1 MSLTNTLT
9 IIIGALLTLFIL
21 SFVYKDTILF
31 RIAEYTVIG
40 AGVGHTIVIQTE
52 TLKSYPL
59 ATKPHLI
66 IPIIIGLLLFT
77 QYIMSF
83 RWLSRYPTSILIAIG
98 TALLMRS
105 ILFSDVIKQIDA
117 TISVPL
123 NVNTLLVMIGTITV
137 IYYFVF
143 AYTPK
148 SGSALTIS
156 DNVAKLGTW
165 FMMIAFGAT
174 FGQEML
180 SRVVFL
186 IARITFLKDVLT
198 GIAFA

>member
-1 MSLTNTLT
+1 MTLITSIT
-9 IIIGALLTLFIL
+9 IIIGAVLTIFIL
-21 SFVYKDTILF
+21 SFLYKDTILF

-52 TLKSYPL
+52 TLRGYPIG
-59 ATKPHLI
+59 TKPILI
-66 IPIIIGLLLFT
+66 IPIILGLFFFA
-77 QYIMSF
+77 QYVKNA
-83 RWLSRYPTSILIAIG
+83 RWLSRYPTSILVAIG
-98 TALLMRS
+98 TALLMRT
-105 ILFSDVIKQIDA
+105 ILFSDVIKQINV
-117 TISVPL
+117 TISSTP
-123 NVNTLLVMIGTITV
+123 NYNNLLVVIGTITV

-148 SGSALTIS
+148 SGTLLTIS
-156 DNVAKLGTW
+156 DRVSTIGTW

-186 IARITFLKDVLT
+186 IARITHLLDILSGV
-198 GIAFA
+198 AFA